1 MFLTILLLLLI
12 FVFIFYLIFVFIFI
26 LIFINSFFL
35 GEFVVMLLAMMG
47 KLSEEEIQLAATIFD
62 KLDYNGD
69 GKIIYTY
76 M

>member
-1 MFLTILLLLLI
+1 M
-12 FVFIFYLIFVFIFI
+12 
-26 LIFINSFFL
+26 
-35 GEFVVMLLAMMG
+35 VMLLAMMG
-47 KLSEEEIQLAATIFD
+47 KLSEQDIQLAATIFD